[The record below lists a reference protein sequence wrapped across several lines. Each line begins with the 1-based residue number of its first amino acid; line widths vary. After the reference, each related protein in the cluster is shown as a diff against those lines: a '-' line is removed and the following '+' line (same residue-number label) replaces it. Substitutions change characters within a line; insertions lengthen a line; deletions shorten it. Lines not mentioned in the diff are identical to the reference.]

1 MPHLFLEYWPS
12 TTTRHK
18 VLKLAKDFS
27 LLPSTVINLRV
38 RFALQAAETWEE
50 LEPSIAARWYGEIIN
65 MKQIEAKLNQKHTNG
80 ITDEQIAIAKEY
92 PIDRLIE
99 FTRGKAKA
107 WCHDD
112 KTPSLHH
119 HRQANRAHC
128 FPCRKSY
135 NPIDVLMERDGMAF
149 IDAVRALQ

>member
-1 MPHLFLEYWPS
+1 MPHLFDEYWPN

-18 VLKLAKDFS
+18 VLKLAKDFD

-50 LEPSIAARWYGEIIN
+50 LEPEIAARWYEEIIN
-65 MKQIEAKLNQKHTNG
+65 MKQIESKLNQKHTNG

-99 FTRGKAKA
+99 FTRGKATA

-128 FPCRKSY
+128 FPCGKSY
-135 NPIDVLMERDGMAF
+135 NPIDVLMQRDNMSF